1 MITTMRIYEQ
11 LQSLAAGRVV
21 QRAAVDCSSLR
32 AWLAQSNI
40 NTLNTR
46 RLRQDDMAPVRA
58 GKFDRHGV
66 STKLQEVATQGMV
79 SRSTGNWPGYCQT
92 AGDERRARTNQTD
105 RVAPGGGGGCG
116 KHKPPWLFQ
125 YASQFPMSGRLAL

>member
-1 MITTMRIYEQ
+1 MRIYEQ

-21 QRAAVDCSSLR
+21 QRAAVDYASMR
-32 AWLAQSNI
+32 AWLPQSNI

-46 RLRQDDMAPVRA
+46 RQRQEDMAPA
-58 GKFDRHGV
+58 GGGRFSQHGV
-66 STKLQEVATQGMV
+66 STKLQEVATHEMANRP
-79 SRSTGNWPGYCQT
+79 SGNWPGYCQT